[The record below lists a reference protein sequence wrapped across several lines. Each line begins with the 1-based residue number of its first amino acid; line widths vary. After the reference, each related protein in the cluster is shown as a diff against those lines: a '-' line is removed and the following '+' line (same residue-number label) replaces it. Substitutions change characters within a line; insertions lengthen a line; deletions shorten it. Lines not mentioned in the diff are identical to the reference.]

1 MPTQNC
7 IQSIAFR
14 SGSFDG
20 PHHRHNTYQM
30 IYVSKGSLE
39 ANIASH
45 AYYVKAPSVIFI
57 SSLEPHSLRQLDDVY
72 ERYTLWIDPVAAHNQ
87 VKNPTLLS
95 VFSNRPSGFC
105 HVIDV
110 SPIEAKISFLIQML
124 LEEHEAK
131 STLFPE
137 AEALLLRSLLIV
149 LCRFAPDGFFSSYA
163 GVSATVWE
171 IKQELEQNVQ
181 QEIQLADLAVRH
193 HLSPYYLAHSF
204 KRITGYSIKQ
214 YQLFCRISVAR
225 ELLASTDMS
234 VTQIALQS
242 GFQDM
247 SNFSR
252 YFRRVMECSPSEY
265 RKKQQ
270 AETADAVSA
279 HNRKEETV

>member
-1 MPTQNC
+1 MPTQKC
-7 IQSIAFR
+7 IQSITFN
-14 SGSFDG
+14 SGLLDST
-20 PHHRHNTYQM
+20 HHRHNTYQM
-30 IYVSKGSLE
+30 IYVSKGTLE
-39 ANIASH
+39 VTIAAH
-45 AYYVKAPSVIFI
+45 HYHVEAPSIIFI
-57 SSLEPHSLRQLDDVY
+57 SSLEPHSLRKLGDVY
-72 ERYTLWIDPVAAHNQ
+72 ERYTLLIDPIAAHSQ

-95 VFSNRPSGFC
+95 VFSNRPNGFC

-110 SPIEAKISFLIQML
+110 TPIQAKVSFFIQML
-124 LEEHEAK
+124 LDEHETD

-137 AEALLLRSLLIV
+137 AEALLLRSLLIA
-149 LCRFAPDGFFSSYA
+149 LCRFAPEGFFSSYA

-181 QEIQLADLAVRH
+181 QEVQLTDLAERH

-225 ELLASTDMS
+225 ELLISTNMS

-252 YFRRVMECSPSEY
+252 YFRRVMECSPSDY
-265 RKKQQ
+265 RKNQHTE
-270 AETADAVSA
+270 AANAVSVHA
-279 HNRKEETV
+279 RKEETV